1 MDRQALDAR
10 NTDAGAS
17 SDTVPS
23 MTSYYSSRK
32 KQKTEASDLIQK
44 GISTNVKAVGTALS
58 RMNQQSAMS
67 DINNLINTKRE
78 LKNEWRKER
87 KQTNYDS
94 DVDGEYYANALQELE
109 SLIVAQQQF
118 LEDLKNDNS
127 D

>member
-1 MDRQALDAR
+1 
-10 NTDAGAS
+10 
-17 SDTVPS
+17 
-23 MTSYYSSRK
+23 
-32 KQKTEASDLIQK
+32 LIQK

-67 DINNLINTKRE
+67 DINNLIHTKRE

-87 KQTNYDS
+87 KQANYDS
-94 DVDGEYYANALQELE
+94 DVDGEYYTNALQELE
-109 SLIVAQQQF
+109 SLILAQQQF